1 VRALARDLALALGT
15 VGHLSRLRRT
25 HSGAFSL
32 ADAVVMS
39 ARPTDPAAE
48 QAAMRAGLLPLSA
61 AVRDFRRCTLSA
73 QGTIEVG
80 HGRPVLRQ
88 HVESDWPEPGAE
100 PVALFDGAG
109 ALRGLGRAEVE
120 RIVVIR
126 GVLARA
132 G

>member
-1 VRALARDLALALGT
+1 
-15 VGHLSRLRRT
+15 
-25 HSGAFSL
+25 
-32 ADAVVMS
+32 MS

-80 HGRPVLRQ
+80 HGRTVLRQ